1 MFERFEILLITLV
14 LFFVFYLVISL
25 GAGKKKQTHEI
36 ARYLFGVRALLII
49 LAIVAFFLWII
60 AFFNYN

>member
-25 GAGKKKQTHEI
+25 GAGKKKQTREI
-36 ARYLFGVRALLII
+36 AGYLFGVRVLLII

>member
-1 MFERFEILLITLV
+1 MFERFEILLITFA

-25 GAGKKKQTHEI
+25 GAGRKKQTHEI
-36 ARYLFGVRALLII
+36 ARYLFGVRVLLII